1 MSGLNPGRL
10 RASWLPP
17 RACWGCRA
25 GEGTQGCPLYTR
37 HARGLSDGLEQR
49 LCPSFSSLSSV
60 CVLSTCRLAISSPR
74 GPLLL
79 RRALPGHL
87 IRGSHLSL
95 LLSFPAPAPST
106 HLQGNHTGAT
116 LGPLHPSILDPRT
129 VGIQSSFVE

>member
-10 RASWLPP
+10 RGSWLPP
-17 RACWGCRA
+17 QACWGCRA

-37 HARGLSDGLEQR
+37 HARGLSDGREQR

-60 CVLSTCRLAISSPR
+60 CVLSTCRLTISHPR
-74 GPLLL
+74 GLLLL
-79 RRALPGHL
+79 RRTLPGHL

-95 LLSFPAPAPST
+95 LLSFPPQPPQLICSATTPGPRWDLCIPASWT
-106 HLQGNHTGAT
+106 
-116 LGPLHPSILDPRT
+116 PRT